1 MDSQN
6 ASSEKKLMDD
16 IIKTVYILHLD
27 GTPVLRVNIDDD
39 DEDTLD
45 GFLGL
50 FGGFSS
56 AINTL
61 VKELGHKEIKSI
73 NVSDG
78 SLVYSSREPLLFV
91 VHTLNPRYEQFS
103 KLLVRQIEHEFLA
116 SYGDVLNDENAFVM
130 CDFFKPFRS
139 CILEIHDN
147 LIKLYSEHP
156 ELLDYLPSFIP
167 LNELYEVLNLGLDLI
182 HGYPTDT
189 IRIVRKLS
197 KHIKKD
203 EHLRDVALTLGRY
216 SGHMIAKERYKGE
229 LVINHEKVLKLLN
242 EISVVRFDSSK
253 ECFDFQLCPICRDRK
268 SDKPIC
274 DFFSGFIEGALG
286 NPSIEVE
293 EITCKAKGDKSC
305 SFKIHRS

>member
-1 MDSQN
+1 
-6 ASSEKKLMDD
+6 MDD

-27 GTPVLRVNIDDD
+27 GTPVLRVDMDN
-39 DEDTLD
+39 EDAENLD

-78 SLVYSSREPLLFV
+78 ALVYSSRDPLLFV
-91 VHTLNPRYEQFS
+91 VHTLSPKHEQIS
-103 KLLVRQIEHEFLA
+103 KLLVKQIEHEFLA
-116 SYGDVLNDENAFVM
+116 SYGDILDDDNAFVLY
-130 CDFFKPFRS
+130 DVFKPFKS
-139 CILEIHDN
+139 CIVEIHDN
-147 LIKLYSEHP
+147 LMKLYSKHP
-156 ELLDYLPSFIP
+156 ELLDYLPAFIP
-167 LNELYEVLNLGLDLI
+167 LSQLYEVLNLGLDLI
-182 HGYPTDT
+182 NGYPSDT
-189 IRIVRKLS
+189 IRLIRQLGKY
-197 KHIKKD
+197 IKKD
-203 EHLRDVALTLGRY
+203 EHLKDVALTLGRY
-216 SGHMIAKERYKGE
+216 SGRMIAKDRYQGE
-229 LVINHEKVLKLLN
+229 LVIDHDKVLKLLN
-242 EISVVRFDSSK
+242 EISIVKFNPSK

-268 SDKPIC
+268 SEKPIC
-274 DFFSGFIEGALG
+274 EFFSGFIEGALD